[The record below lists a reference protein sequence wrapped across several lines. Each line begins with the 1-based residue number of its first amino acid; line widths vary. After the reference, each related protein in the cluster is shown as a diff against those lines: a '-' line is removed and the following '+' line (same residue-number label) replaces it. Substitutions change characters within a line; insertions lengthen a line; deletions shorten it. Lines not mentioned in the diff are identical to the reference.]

1 MPAYC
6 FLICDP
12 LPDPLLYF
20 FPVAAFCPTTHR
32 ILVCRR
38 GFAASMGKSMRL
50 CGGGSVACF
59 VQTHLLCFC
68 SLNCFF
74 PRCVCVCVCTF
85 AACIVQAT
93 LLHCCCSFHCFFPR
107 CGYAFASCIVPTT
120 LLCFCS
126 LHFLFSLGID
136 LLLQLALFKLLF
148 YTFAAACIVS
158 RRLHT
163 GLDYERLARTI
174 YSCMSIPAFKCL

>member
-12 LPDPLLYF
+12 LLDPLLYF

-74 PRCVCVCVCTF
+74 PRCVCVC
-85 AACIVQAT
+85 A
-93 LLHCCCSFHCFFPR
+93 
-107 CGYAFASCIVPTT
+107 
-120 LLCFCS
+120 
-126 LHFLFSLGID
+126 
-136 LLLQLALFKLLF
+136 LLQLALSKLLF
-148 YTFAAACIVS
+148 CTVAAASIVS
-158 RRLHT
+158 FLGVDMPLH
-163 GLDYERLARTI
+163 LALFQPLF
-174 YSCMSIPAFKCL
+174 CAFGACIFCFPSV

>member
-12 LPDPLLYF
+12 LLDPLLYF

-74 PRCVCVCVCTF
+74 PRCVCVCVHFCSLHCPSYSSALLLQLPLFLSSVWICLCILHCSNHSSVLLELAFFVFPRYRSAF

-93 LLHCCCSFHCFFPR
+93 FLHFC
-107 CGYAFASCIVPTT
+107 
-120 LLCFCS
+120 CS
-126 LHFLFSLGID
+126 LHCFTQAS
-136 LLLQLALFKLLF
+136 
-148 YTFAAACIVS
+148 
-158 RRLHT
+158 HWT
-163 GLDYERLARTI
+163 GL
-174 YSCMSIPAFKCL
+174 